1 MRKVDQV
8 HLFHKKNDS
17 AAFIHQT
24 CNRALKNIGCGRLSF
39 KELMNQLPDAVNFN
53 NLWFFYLE

>member
-53 NLWFFYLE
+53 NL

>member
-8 HLFHKKNDS
+8 HPFHTKKNNS

-39 KELMNQLPDAVNFN
+39 KELMHQLPDAVNFN
-53 NLWFFYLE
+53 NL